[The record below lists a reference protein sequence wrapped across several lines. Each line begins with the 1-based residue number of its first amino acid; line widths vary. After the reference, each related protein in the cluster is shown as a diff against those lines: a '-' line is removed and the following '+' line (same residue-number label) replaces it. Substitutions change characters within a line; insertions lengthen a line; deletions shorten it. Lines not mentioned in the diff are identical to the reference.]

1 MGINILNK
9 AKLFKQASIYTG
21 SNILSALVPFMCMP
35 VLTRYL
41 TPEDY
46 GIVAIM
52 GSMISFMTPFVG
64 MNIHGAIATNYYHDD
79 VDFIRFVRNCL
90 SILVLSTI
98 AVSII
103 VFIFSSPIAR
113 YTLFPADW
121 LWAVIMVC
129 FGQFL
134 LDVQLTILQVLQ
146 KAKNYGV
153 VQVLNAICNT
163 VLSIGLIVIFSMN
176 WEGRVWAQIITSA
189 IFLLLTVVFFRSY
202 GINGL
207 AFNKA
212 YIKKALSFGVP
223 LIPHAISGCL
233 LTMVDRFYIAN
244 FADVATAGLFVLGAQ
259 IGQGI
264 SLLTNSFNKAYV
276 PWLFEKLQNIT
287 ESTKIKLVRYTY
299 IYFVGI
305 LIIAGAYSFVMPYF
319 LGFFVGEK
327 FFSAGNYVWAF
338 AFANALNGMYYMV
351 VAYIFYTEKMVPLM
365 KRTMSVSVIH
375 VMLSY
380 WFISYYGVDGACS
393 AIVLSYVLLFMI
405 VWKLSNIVYPM
416 PWNILKILKK

>member
-46 GIVAIM
+46 GVVAIM
-52 GSMISFMTPFVG
+52 GSMISFLTPFVG
-64 MNIHGAIATNYYHDD
+64 MNIHGAIAASYYHDD

-90 SILVLSTI
+90 GILVLSTV

-103 VFIFSSPIAR
+103 VFVFSAPIAR

-121 LWAVIMVC
+121 LWAIVIVC

-134 LDVQLTILQVLQ
+134 LNIQLTILQVSQ
-146 KAKNYGV
+146 KAKNYGI
-153 VQVLNAICNT
+153 VQVLNVICNT
-163 VLSIGLIVIFSMN
+163 ALSIGLIVIFSMN
-176 WEGRVWAQIITSA
+176 WEGRAWAQVITSA
-189 IFLLLTVVFFRSY
+189 TFLVWSVVFFRNY
-202 GINGL
+202 GIKGL
-207 AFNKA
+207 SFDKD

-223 LIPHAISGCL
+223 LIPHAISGYL
-233 LTMVDRFYIAN
+233 LTMADRFYIAN
-244 FADVATAGLFVLGAQ
+244 FVDVATAGLFVLGAQ

-264 SLLTNSFNKAYV
+264 SLLTDSFNKAYV

-327 FFSAGNYVWAF
+327 FYSAGNYVWAF
-338 AFANALNGMYYMV
+338 AFAGALNGMYYMV
-351 VAYIFYTEKMVPLM
+351 VNYIFYVGNTTALM
-365 KRTMSVSVIH
+365 YRTFGGSIFHIAVSFFLTKSFGAEGASYAVL
-375 VMLSY
+375 LSY
-380 WFISYYGVDGACS
+380 FIIF
-393 AIVLSYVLLFMI
+393 AIVWQLSSKIY
-405 VWKLSNIVYPM
+405 NM
-416 PWNILKILKK
+416 PWFGGFK

>member
-46 GIVAIM
+46 GVVAIM
-52 GSMISFMTPFVG
+52 GSMISFLTPFVG
-64 MNIHGAIATNYYHDD
+64 MNIHGAIAASYYHDD

-90 SILVLSTI
+90 GILVLSTV

-103 VFIFSSPIAR
+103 VFVFSAPIAR

-121 LWAVIMVC
+121 LWAIVMVC

-134 LDVQLTILQVLQ
+134 LNIQLTILQVSQ

-153 VQVLNAICNT
+153 VQVLNVICNT
-163 VLSIGLIVIFSMN
+163 GLSIGLIVIFSMN
-176 WEGRVWAQIITSA
+176 WEGRAWAQVLTSVA
-189 IFLLLTVVFFRSY
+189 FLLWTIVFLRNY
-202 GINGL
+202 GIKGL
-207 AFNKA
+207 SFDRD
-212 YIKKALSFGVP
+212 YIKKALDFGVP
-223 LIPHAISGCL
+223 LIPHAISGFL
-233 LTMVDRFYIAN
+233 LTMADRFYIAN
-244 FADVATAGLFVLGAQ
+244 FVDLSTAGLFVLGAQ

-264 SLLTNSFNKAYV
+264 SLITDSFNNAYV

-287 ESTKIKLVRYTY
+287 EPVKLMLVRYTY
-299 IYFVGI
+299 RYFIGI
-305 LIIAGAYSFVMPYF
+305 LIIAGVYSVIMPHF

-327 FFSAGNYVWAF
+327 FYSAGDYIWAF
-338 AFANALNGMYYMV
+338 AFSGALNGMYYMV
-351 VAYIFYTEKMVPLM
+351 VNYIFYERKTAQLM
-365 KRTMSVSVIH
+365 YRTFFMSVLH
-375 VMLSY
+375 TMASY
-380 WFISYYGVDGACS
+380 FFTSYFGAKGACICVVAS
-393 AIVLSYVLLFMI
+393 YFLTFIV
-405 VWKLSNIVYPM
+405 VWQLSNRVYPM
-416 PWNILKILKK
+416 PWGQFFIRH

>member
-64 MNIHGAIATNYYHDD
+64 MSIHGAIAANYYHDD

-98 AVSII
+98 AVSTI

-134 LDVQLTILQVLQ
+134 LNIQLTILQVLQ
-146 KAKNYGV
+146 KAKNYGA
-153 VQVLNAICNT
+153 VQVLNVICNT

-189 IFLLLTVVFFRSY
+189 IFLVWAVVFFRSY

-207 AFNKA
+207 AFDKD

-233 LTMVDRFYIAN
+233 LTIVDRFYIAN
-244 FADVATAGLFVLGAQ
+244 FVDVATAGLFVLGAQ

-264 SLLTNSFNKAYV
+264 SLLTDSFNKAYV

-327 FFSAGNYVWAF
+327 FYSAGNYVWAF
-338 AFANALNGMYYMV
+338 AFAGALNGMYYMV
-351 VAYIFYTEKMVPLM
+351 VNYIFYVGNTTALM
-365 KRTMSVSVIH
+365 YRTFGGSIFHIAVSFFLTKSFGAEGASYAVL
-375 VMLSY
+375 LSY
-380 WFISYYGVDGACS
+380 FIIF
-393 AIVLSYVLLFMI
+393 AIVWQLSSKTY
-405 VWKLSNIVYPM
+405 NM
-416 PWNILKILKK
+416 PWFGGFK